1 MSSSKN
7 LVVVSF
13 MTIFMSNTPRGFI
26 DNTASPEANYVLVI
40 WICKEGDNGAT
51 SLIYFNGNR
60 CACTLET
67 TSVSETVHTVDIN
80 FPSPMECVFQ
90 ARG

>member
-1 MSSSKN
+1 MTLKELGGS
-7 LVVVSF
+7 LVHDDFHVQH
-13 MTIFMSNTPRGFI
+13 PRGFI
-26 DNTASPEANYVLVI
+26 DNTASPETNYVLVI
-40 WICKEGDNGAT
+40 WICKEDDNGAT

-60 CACTLET
+60 CACILET
-67 TSVSETVHTVDIN
+67 KSVFETVCTVDIN